1 MNSGCNF
8 KTAVRFRPPPLTLN
22 KLNMPNMS
30 YCRFENTARAM
41 ADCISAIEDN
51 DVSENL
57 SIYEVNG
64 LKDMQMMALDLVN
77 LENEIEDLLTKSRV
91 LHNTN

>member
-1 MNSGCNF
+1 
-8 KTAVRFRPPPLTLN
+8 
-22 KLNMPNMS
+22 MS

-51 DVSENL
+51 ETSENL

-64 LKDMQMMALDLVN
+64 LKDMQMLAMDLIN
-77 LENEIEDLLTKSRV
+77 LESEIDDLLTKSRAI
-91 LHNTN
+91 HNTD

>member
-1 MNSGCNF
+1 
-8 KTAVRFRPPPLTLN
+8 
-22 KLNMPNMS
+22 MPNMS

-51 DVSENL
+51 ETSENL

-64 LKDMQMMALDLVN
+64 LKDMQMLALDLVN
-77 LENEIEDLLTKSRV
+77 LQDEIQDLLTKSRV
-91 LHNTN
+91 LHNTD

>member
-1 MNSGCNF
+1 
-8 KTAVRFRPPPLTLN
+8 
-22 KLNMPNMS
+22 MS

-64 LKDMQMMALDLVN
+64 IKDMQIRAMDLIN
-77 LENEIEDLLTKSRV
+77 LESEIEDLLTKSRV
-91 LHNTN
+91 LHNTD

>member
-1 MNSGCNF
+1 
-8 KTAVRFRPPPLTLN
+8 
-22 KLNMPNMS
+22 MS

-51 DVSENL
+51 EVSENL

-64 LKDMQMMALDLVN
+64 LKDMQMLALDLVN
-77 LENEIEDLLTKSRV
+77 LQNEIEDLLTKSRAV
-91 LHNTN
+91 HNTD

>member
-1 MNSGCNF
+1 
-8 KTAVRFRPPPLTLN
+8 
-22 KLNMPNMS
+22 MPNMS

-64 LKDMQMMALDLVN
+64 LKDMQNDGFRLS
-77 LENEIEDLLTKSRV
+77 KSRKRD
-91 LHNTN
+91 

>member
-8 KTAVRFRPPPLTLN
+8 KTAVRFRPLPLTLN

-41 ADCISAIEDN
+41 ADCVSAIEDN

-64 LKDMQMMALDLVN
+64 IKDMQMLAMDLIN
-77 LENEIEDLLTKSRV
+77 LESEIEDLLTKSRV
-91 LHNTN
+91 LHNTD

>member
-1 MNSGCNF
+1 MQVRI
-8 KTAVRFRPPPLTLN
+8 TAVRFRPLPLTLN
-22 KLNMPNMS
+22 KLNMGNMS

-51 DVSENL
+51 EVSENL
-57 SIYEVNG
+57 STYEVNG
-64 LKDMQMMALDLVN
+64 LKDMQMFAMDLIN
-77 LENEIEDLLTKSRV
+77 LENEIEDLITKSRT

>member
-1 MNSGCNF
+1 
-8 KTAVRFRPPPLTLN
+8 
-22 KLNMPNMS
+22 MS

-51 DVSENL
+51 EVSENL

-77 LENEIEDLLTKSRV
+77 LENEIDELLTKSRT

>member
-1 MNSGCNF
+1 
-8 KTAVRFRPPPLTLN
+8 
-22 KLNMPNMS
+22 MS

-41 ADCISAIEDN
+41 ADCVSAIEDN
-51 DVSENL
+51 DTSQHL

-64 LKDMQMMALDLVN
+64 LKDMQMLAMDLIN
-77 LENEIEDLLTKSRV
+77 LESEIEDLLTKSRV

>member
-1 MNSGCNF
+1 
-8 KTAVRFRPPPLTLN
+8 
-22 KLNMPNMS
+22 MS

-57 SIYEVNG
+57 STYEVNG
-64 LKDMQMMALDLVN
+64 LKDMQMLAMDLIN
-77 LENEIEDLLTKSRV
+77 LKNEIEELINHSRIK
-91 LHNTN
+91 HFTD

>member
-1 MNSGCNF
+1 
-8 KTAVRFRPPPLTLN
+8 
-22 KLNMPNMS
+22 MPNMS

-64 LKDMQMMALDLVN
+64 LKDMQMLAMDLIN
-77 LENEIEDLLTKSRV
+77 LQNEVEELIDHSRV
-91 LHNTN
+91 KHNTN

>member
-1 MNSGCNF
+1 
-8 KTAVRFRPPPLTLN
+8 
-22 KLNMPNMS
+22 MPNMS

-41 ADCISAIEDN
+41 ADCISAIEYN